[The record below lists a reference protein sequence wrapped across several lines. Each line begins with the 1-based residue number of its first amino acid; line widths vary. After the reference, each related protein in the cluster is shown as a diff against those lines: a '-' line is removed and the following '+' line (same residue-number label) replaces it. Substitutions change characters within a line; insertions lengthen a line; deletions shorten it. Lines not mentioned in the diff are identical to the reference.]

1 MLRNDFLHSRGRI
14 WSDVCVCV
22 CLSAAGR
29 PSIDFMFLRYP
40 TFDGA
45 IVSCSARRNRP
56 HLGDGQSTVAGNAGP
71 SILSVMYEKE
81 RLRGKTKDE
90 KCFVIVHCLSAAF
103 RSPPLD

>member
-1 MLRNDFLHSRGRI
+1 M
-14 WSDVCVCV
+14 CV
-22 CLSAAGR
+22 SATGR

-56 HLGDGQSTVAGNAGP
+56 HLGDCQSTVAGNAGP
-71 SILSVMYEKE
+71 SILSVMYEKG

-90 KCFVIVHCLSAAF
+90 KCFVIVYCLIRCISFPSA
-103 RSPPLD
+103 